1 MYCDRIND
9 NLERFH
15 KDHEQFLS
23 DYMFQDACCMC
34 VVQIGELAGLIS
46 EETRNI
52 NKSVPWRAIKDTR
65 NFYVHAYGAID
76 LDAVWETI
84 TKDIP
89 VLRTACSDML
99 KESDLD
105 VSTGKSTE

>member
-1 MYCDRIND
+1 M
-9 NLERFH
+9 
-15 KDHEQFLS
+15 
-23 DYMFQDACCMC
+23 
-34 VVQIGELAGLIS
+34 
-46 EETRNI
+46 
-52 NKSVPWRAIKDTR
+52 PR